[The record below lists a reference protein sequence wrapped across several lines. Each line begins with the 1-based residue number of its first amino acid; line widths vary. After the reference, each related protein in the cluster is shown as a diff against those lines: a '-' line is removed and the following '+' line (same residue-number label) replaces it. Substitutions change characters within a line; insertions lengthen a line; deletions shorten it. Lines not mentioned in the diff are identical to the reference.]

1 MIVLGHFQGIFD
13 IRGYLWRDF
22 RDFQGILESF
32 GEFQRFLEIRREFWI
47 VLGHFQGVLE
57 SFVELQRFLDLFFRV
72 LERFFETSKVV

>member
-1 MIVLGHFQGIFD
+1 MILGEFWIVLGHFQ
-13 IRGYLWRDF
+13 
-22 RDFQGILESF
+22 QVLESF